1 MFLHNFKYSLKIL
14 LRNKEL
20 LFWTFIFPIILGT
33 FFSMAFSKAESNSI
47 HSNIEK
53 EESLNII
60 DIAIVDSGFYQDND
74 IYKKTF
80 EYLSDKNNKDRL
92 FNTVVTNLDNAKK
105 LLIDNKITGYLLFG
119 SDDVRIVVFKNG
131 INETILKYVVDEIES
146 QKEVSS
152 NLIKKEI
159 MDNNGEVNYSDLINK
174 INGLFNDDQVKLN
187 NISNKNLSYTMVEFY
202 TLIAMAALYGSII
215 AMTATNKAIANVS
228 NVGMRS
234 SVAPINKSMILLG
247 GFLASYIVQVIGLSL
262 LFIYTIFVLKVD
274 YGNDFLAVV
283 LLSLAGSLVGL
294 SLGVTVSTL
303 IKSSEGTKTGIIIAI
318 TMFWCYLSGMMGIS
332 TKYLF
337 DKNLPF
343 LNKVN
348 PAGMITDGFYSLYY
362 YGVGSRFEKNIISLI
377 IFSLLLFL
385 ISLISLRR
393 QKYDS
398 I

>member
-33 FFSMAFSKAESNSI
+33 FFSMAF
-47 HSNIEK
+47 SNIEK

-105 LLIDNKITGYLLFG
+105 LLIDNKITGYLLFC

-234 SVAPINKSMILLG
+234 SVAPIKKSMILLG

-283 LLSLAGSLVGL
+283 LLSLAGSLAGL

>member
-33 FFSMAFSKAESNSI
+33 FFSMAF
-47 HSNIEK
+47 SNIEK

-234 SVAPINKSMILLG
+234 SVAPIKKSMILLG
-247 GFLASYIVQVIGLSL
+247 DFLASYIVQVIGLSL

-283 LLSLAGSLVGL
+283 LLSLAGSLAGL

>member
-14 LRNKEL
+14 LRNKAL

-33 FFSMAFSKAESNSI
+33 FFNMAF
-47 HSNIEK
+47 SNIEK

-60 DIAIVDSGFYQDND
+60 DIAIVDSDFYQDND

-80 EYLSDKNNKDRL
+80 AYLSDKNNKGRL
-92 FNTVVTNLDNAKK
+92 FNIVVTDLDNAKK
-105 LLIDNKITGYLLFG
+105 LLTDNKITGYLLF
-119 SDDVRIVVFKNG
+119 SLDDVRIVVFKNG

-146 QKEVSS
+146 QKVVSS

-159 MDNNGEVNYSDLINK
+159 INNNGEVNYSDLINK
-174 INGLFNDDQVKLN
+174 INDLLSDNQVKLN

-202 TLIAMAALYGSII
+202 TLIAMATLYGSII

-234 SVAPINKSMILLG
+234 SVAPIKKSTMLLG

-274 YGNDFLAVV
+274 YGNNFLAVV

-294 SLGVTVSTL
+294 SLGVTVATL

-318 TMFWCYLSGMMGIS
+318 TMFWSYLSGMMGIS

-343 LNKVN
+343 LNKLN
-348 PAGMITDGFYSLYY
+348 PANMITDGFYSLYY
-362 YGVGSRFEKNIISLI
+362 YGVGNRFEKDVISLI
-377 IFSLLLFL
+377 IFSVILFL
-385 ISLISLRR
+385 VSLISLRR

>member
-33 FFSMAFSKAESNSI
+33 FFSMAFS
-47 HSNIEK
+47 NIEK

-74 IYKKTF
+74 TYKKTF

-234 SVAPINKSMILLG
+234 SVAPIKKSMILLG

-283 LLSLAGSLVGL
+283 LLSLAGSLAGL

>member
-14 LRNKEL
+14 LRNKAL

-33 FFSMAFSKAESNSI
+33 FFNMAF
-47 HSNIEK
+47 SNIEK

-60 DIAIVDSGFYQDND
+60 DIAIVDSHFYQDND

-80 EYLSDKNNKDRL
+80 AYLSDKNNKGRL
-92 FNTVVTNLDNAKK
+92 FNTVVTDLDNAKK
-105 LLIDNKITGYLLFG
+105 LLTDNKITGYLLF
-119 SDDVRIVVFKNG
+119 SLDDVRIVVFKNG

-146 QKEVSS
+146 QKVVSS

-159 MDNNGEVNYSDLINK
+159 INNNGEVNYSDLINK
-174 INGLFNDDQVKLN
+174 INDLLSDNQVKLN

-202 TLIAMAALYGSII
+202 TLIAMATLYGSII

-234 SVAPINKSMILLG
+234 SVAPIKKSTMLLG

-274 YGNDFLAVV
+274 YGNNFLAVV

-294 SLGVTVSTL
+294 SLGVTVATL

-318 TMFWCYLSGMMGIS
+318 TMFWSYLSGMMGIS

-343 LNKVN
+343 LNKLN
-348 PAGMITDGFYSLYY
+348 PANMITDGFYSLYY
-362 YGVGSRFEKNIISLI
+362 YGVGNRFEKDVISLI
-377 IFSLLLFL
+377 IFSVMLFL
-385 ISLISLRR
+385 VSLISLRR

>member
-14 LRNKEL
+14 LRNKAL

-33 FFSMAFSKAESNSI
+33 FFNMAF
-47 HSNIEK
+47 SNIEK

-60 DIAIVDSGFYQDND
+60 DIAIVDSDFYQDND

-80 EYLSDKNNKDRL
+80 AYLSDKNNKGRL
-92 FNTVVTNLDNAKK
+92 FNTVVTDLDNAKK
-105 LLIDNKITGYLLFG
+105 LLTDNKITGYLLF
-119 SDDVRIVVFKNG
+119 SLDDVRIVVFKNG

-146 QKEVSS
+146 QKVVSS

-159 MDNNGEVNYSDLINK
+159 INNNGEVNYSDLINK
-174 INGLFNDDQVKLN
+174 INDLLSDNQVKLN

-202 TLIAMAALYGSII
+202 TLIAMATLYGSII

-234 SVAPINKSMILLG
+234 SVAPIKKSTMLLG

-274 YGNDFLAVV
+274 YGNNFLAVV

-294 SLGVTVSTL
+294 SLGVTVATL

-318 TMFWCYLSGMMGIS
+318 TMFWSYLSGMMGIS

-343 LNKVN
+343 LNKLN
-348 PAGMITDGFYSLYY
+348 PANIITDGFYSLYY
-362 YGVGSRFEKNIISLI
+362 YGVGNRFEKDVISLI
-377 IFSLLLFL
+377 IFSVMLFL
-385 ISLISLRR
+385 VSLISLRR

>member
-14 LRNKEL
+14 LRNKAL

-33 FFSMAFSKAESNSI
+33 FFNMAF
-47 HSNIEK
+47 SNIEK

-60 DIAIVDSGFYQDND
+60 DIAIVDSDFYQDND

-80 EYLSDKNNKDRL
+80 AYLSDKNNKGRL
-92 FNTVVTNLDNAKK
+92 FNIVVTDLDNAKK
-105 LLIDNKITGYLLFG
+105 LLTDNKITGYLLF
-119 SDDVRIVVFKNG
+119 SLDDVRIVVFKNG

-146 QKEVSS
+146 QKVVSS

-159 MDNNGEVNYSDLINK
+159 INNNGEVNYSDLINK
-174 INGLFNDDQVKLN
+174 INDLLSDNQVKLN

-202 TLIAMAALYGSII
+202 TLIAMATLYGSII

-234 SVAPINKSMILLG
+234 SVAPIKKSTMLLG

-274 YGNDFLAVV
+274 YGNNFLAVV

-294 SLGVTVSTL
+294 SLGVTVATL

-318 TMFWCYLSGMMGIS
+318 TMFWSYLSGMMGIS

-343 LNKVN
+343 LNKLN
-348 PAGMITDGFYSLYY
+348 PANMITDGFYSLYY
-362 YGVGSRFEKNIISLI
+362 YGVGNRFEKDVISLI
-377 IFSLLLFL
+377 IFSVMLFL
-385 ISLISLRR
+385 VSLISLRR

>member
-14 LRNKEL
+14 LRNKAL

-33 FFSMAFSKAESNSI
+33 FFNMAF
-47 HSNIEK
+47 SNIEK

-60 DIAIVDSGFYQDND
+60 DIAIVDSDFYQDND

-80 EYLSDKNNKDRL
+80 AYLSDKNNKGRL
-92 FNTVVTNLDNAKK
+92 FNTVVTDLDNAKK
-105 LLIDNKITGYLLFG
+105 LLTDNKITGYLLF
-119 SDDVRIVVFKNG
+119 SLDDVRIVVFKNG

-146 QKEVSS
+146 QKVVSS

-159 MDNNGEVNYSDLINK
+159 INNNGEVNYSDLINK
-174 INGLFNDDQVKLN
+174 INDLLSDNQVKLN
-187 NISNKNLSYTMVEFY
+187 NLSNKNLSYTMVEFY
-202 TLIAMAALYGSII
+202 TLIAMATLYGSII

-234 SVAPINKSMILLG
+234 SVAPIKKSTMLLG

-274 YGNDFLAVV
+274 YGNNFLAVV

-294 SLGVTVSTL
+294 SLGVTVATL

-318 TMFWCYLSGMMGIS
+318 TMFWSYLSGMMGIS

-343 LNKVN
+343 LNKLN
-348 PAGMITDGFYSLYY
+348 PANMITDGFYSLYY
-362 YGVGSRFEKNIISLI
+362 YGVGNRFEKDVISLI
-377 IFSLLLFL
+377 IFSVMLFL
-385 ISLISLRR
+385 VSLISLRR

>member
-14 LRNKEL
+14 LRNKAL

-33 FFSMAFSKAESNSI
+33 FFNMAF
-47 HSNIEK
+47 SNIEK

-60 DIAIVDSGFYQDND
+60 DIAIVDSDFYQDND
-74 IYKKTF
+74 IYKKAF
-80 EYLSDKNNKDRL
+80 AYLSDKNNKGRL
-92 FNTVVTNLDNAKK
+92 FNIVVTDLDNAKK
-105 LLIDNKITGYLLFG
+105 LLTDNKITGYLLF
-119 SDDVRIVVFKNG
+119 SLDDVRIVVFKNG

-146 QKEVSS
+146 QKVVSS

-159 MDNNGEVNYSDLINK
+159 MNNSGEVNYSDLINK
-174 INGLFNDDQVKLN
+174 INDLLSDNQVKLN

-202 TLIAMAALYGSII
+202 TLIAMATLYGSII

-234 SVAPINKSMILLG
+234 SVAPIKKSTMLLG

-274 YGNDFLAVV
+274 YGNNFLAVV

-294 SLGVTVSTL
+294 SLGVAVATL

-318 TMFWCYLSGMMGIS
+318 TMFWSYLSGMMGIS

-343 LNKVN
+343 LNKLN
-348 PAGMITDGFYSLYY
+348 PANMITDGFYSLYY
-362 YGVGSRFEKNIISLI
+362 YGVGNRFEKDVISLI
-377 IFSLLLFL
+377 IFSVMLFL
-385 ISLISLRR
+385 VSLISLRR

>member
-33 FFSMAFSKAESNSI
+33 FFSMAF
-47 HSNIEK
+47 SNIEK

-234 SVAPINKSMILLG
+234 SVAPIKKSMILLG

-283 LLSLAGSLVGL
+283 LLSLAGSLAGL

-393 QKYDS
+393 QKYDN

>member
-14 LRNKEL
+14 LRNKAL

-33 FFSMAFSKAESNSI
+33 FFNMAF
-47 HSNIEK
+47 SNIEK

-60 DIAIVDSGFYQDND
+60 DIAIVDSHFYQNND

-80 EYLSDKNNKDRL
+80 AYLSDKNNKDRL
-92 FNTVVTNLDNAKK
+92 FNTVVTDLDNAKK
-105 LLIDNKITGYLLFG
+105 LLTDNKITGYLLF
-119 SDDVRIVVFKNG
+119 SLDDVRIVVFKNG

-146 QKEVSS
+146 QKVVSS

-159 MDNNGEVNYSDLINK
+159 MNNSGEVNYSDLINK
-174 INGLFNDDQVKLN
+174 INDLLSDNQVKLN

-202 TLIAMAALYGSII
+202 TLIAMATLYGSII

-234 SVAPINKSMILLG
+234 SVAPIKKSTMLLG

-274 YGNDFLAVV
+274 YGNNFLAVV
-283 LLSLAGSLVGL
+283 LLSLAGSLAGL
-294 SLGVTVSTL
+294 SLGVTVATL

-318 TMFWCYLSGMMGIS
+318 TMFWSYLSGMMGIS

-343 LNKVN
+343 LNKLN
-348 PAGMITDGFYSLYY
+348 PANMITDGFYSLYY
-362 YGVGSRFEKNIISLI
+362 YGVGNRFEKDVISLI
-377 IFSLLLFL
+377 IFSVMLFL
-385 ISLISLRR
+385 VSLISLRR

>member
-14 LRNKEL
+14 LRNKAL

-33 FFSMAFSKAESNSI
+33 FFNMAF
-47 HSNIEK
+47 SNIEK

-60 DIAIVDSGFYQDND
+60 DIAIVDSHFYQDND

-80 EYLSDKNNKDRL
+80 AYLSDKNNKGRL
-92 FNTVVTNLDNAKK
+92 FNTVVTDLDNAKK
-105 LLIDNKITGYLLFG
+105 LLTDNKITGYLLF
-119 SDDVRIVVFKNG
+119 SLDDVRIVVFKNG

-146 QKEVSS
+146 QKVVSS

-159 MDNNGEVNYSDLINK
+159 MNNSGEVNYSDLINK
-174 INGLFNDDQVKLN
+174 INDLLSDNQVKLN

-202 TLIAMAALYGSII
+202 TLIAMATLYGSII

-234 SVAPINKSMILLG
+234 SVAPIKKSTMLLG
-247 GFLASYIVQVIGLSL
+247 GFLDSYIVQVIGLSL

-274 YGNDFLAVV
+274 YGNNFLAVV

-294 SLGVTVSTL
+294 SLGVTVATL

-318 TMFWCYLSGMMGIS
+318 TMFWSYLSGMMGIS

-343 LNKVN
+343 LNKLN
-348 PAGMITDGFYSLYY
+348 PANMITDGFYSLYY
-362 YGVGSRFEKNIISLI
+362 YGVGNRFEKDVISLI
-377 IFSLLLFL
+377 IFSVMLFL
-385 ISLISLRR
+385 VSLISLRR

>member
-33 FFSMAFSKAESNSI
+33 FFSMAFS
-47 HSNIEK
+47 NIEN

-234 SVAPINKSMILLG
+234 SVAPIKKSMILLG

-283 LLSLAGSLVGL
+283 LLSLAGSLAGL

>member
-33 FFSMAFSKAESNSI
+33 FFSMAF
-47 HSNIEK
+47 SNIEK

-174 INGLFNDDQVKLN
+174 INGLFNDDQVKLH
-187 NISNKNLSYTMVEFY
+187 NISNKNVSYTMVEFY

-234 SVAPINKSMILLG
+234 SVAPIKKSMILLG

-283 LLSLAGSLVGL
+283 LLSLAGSLAGL

>member
-14 LRNKEL
+14 LRNKAL

-33 FFSMAFSKAESNSI
+33 FFNMAF
-47 HSNIEK
+47 SNIEK

-60 DIAIVDSGFYQDND
+60 DIAIVDSDFYQDND

-80 EYLSDKNNKDRL
+80 AYLSDKNNKGRL
-92 FNTVVTNLDNAKK
+92 FNTVVTDLDNAKK
-105 LLIDNKITGYLLFG
+105 LLTDNKITGYLLF
-119 SDDVRIVVFKNG
+119 SLDDVRIVVFKNG

-146 QKEVSS
+146 QKVVSS

-159 MDNNGEVNYSDLINK
+159 INNNGEVNYSDLINK
-174 INGLFNDDQVKLN
+174 INDLLSDNQVKLN

-202 TLIAMAALYGSII
+202 TLIAMATLYGSII

-234 SVAPINKSMILLG
+234 SVAPIKKSTMLLG

-274 YGNDFLAVV
+274 YGNNFLAVV

-294 SLGVTVSTL
+294 SLGVAVATL

-318 TMFWCYLSGMMGIS
+318 TMFWSYLSGMMGIS

-343 LNKVN
+343 LNKLN
-348 PAGMITDGFYSLYY
+348 PANMITDGFYSLYY
-362 YGVGSRFEKNIISLI
+362 YGVGNRFEKDVISLI
-377 IFSLLLFL
+377 IFSVMLFL
-385 ISLISLRR
+385 VSLISLRR

>member
-14 LRNKEL
+14 LRNKAL

-33 FFSMAFSKAESNSI
+33 FFNMAF
-47 HSNIEK
+47 SNIEK

-60 DIAIVDSGFYQDND
+60 DIAIVDSHFYQDND

-80 EYLSDKNNKDRL
+80 AYLSDKNNKGRL
-92 FNTVVTNLDNAKK
+92 FNTVVTDLDNAKK
-105 LLIDNKITGYLLFG
+105 LLTDNKITGYLLF
-119 SDDVRIVVFKNG
+119 SLDDVRIVVFKNG

-146 QKEVSS
+146 QKVVSS

-159 MDNNGEVNYSDLINK
+159 MNNSGEVNYSDLINK
-174 INGLFNDDQVKLN
+174 INDLLSDNQVRLN

-202 TLIAMAALYGSII
+202 TLIAMATLYGSII

-234 SVAPINKSMILLG
+234 SVAPIKKSTMLLG
-247 GFLASYIVQVIGLSL
+247 SFLASYIVQVIGLSL

-274 YGNDFLAVV
+274 YGNNFLAVV

-294 SLGVTVSTL
+294 SLGVAVATL

-318 TMFWCYLSGMMGIS
+318 TMFWSYLSGMMGIS

-343 LNKVN
+343 LNKLN
-348 PAGMITDGFYSLYY
+348 PANMITDGFYSLYY
-362 YGVGSRFEKNIISLI
+362 YGVGNRFEKDVISLI
-377 IFSLLLFL
+377 IFSVMLFL
-385 ISLISLRR
+385 VSLISLRR

>member
-14 LRNKEL
+14 LRNKAL

-33 FFSMAFSKAESNSI
+33 FFNMAF
-47 HSNIEK
+47 SNIEK

-60 DIAIVDSGFYQDND
+60 DIAIVDSDFYQDND

-80 EYLSDKNNKDRL
+80 AYLSDKNNKGRL
-92 FNTVVTNLDNAKK
+92 FNTVVTDLDNAKK
-105 LLIDNKITGYLLFG
+105 LLTDNKITGYLLF
-119 SDDVRIVVFKNG
+119 SLDDVRIVVFKNG

-146 QKEVSS
+146 QKVVSS

-159 MDNNGEVNYSDLINK
+159 INNNGEVNYSDLINK
-174 INGLFNDDQVKLN
+174 INDLLSDNQVKLN

-202 TLIAMAALYGSII
+202 TLIAMATLYGSII
-215 AMTATNKAIANVS
+215 AMTATNKAMANVS

-234 SVAPINKSMILLG
+234 SVAPIKKSTMLLG

-274 YGNDFLAVV
+274 YGNNFLAVV

-294 SLGVTVSTL
+294 SLGVTVATL

-318 TMFWCYLSGMMGIS
+318 TMFWSYLSGMMGIS

-337 DKNLPF
+337 DKNFPL
-343 LNKVN
+343 LNKLN
-348 PAGMITDGFYSLYY
+348 PANMITDGFYSLYY
-362 YGVGSRFEKNIISLI
+362 YGVGNRFEKDVISLI
-377 IFSLLLFL
+377 IFSVMLFL
-385 ISLISLRR
+385 VSLISLRR

>member
-14 LRNKEL
+14 LRNKAL

-33 FFSMAFSKAESNSI
+33 FFNMAF
-47 HSNIEK
+47 SNIEK

-60 DIAIVDSGFYQDND
+60 DIAIVDSHFYQNND

-80 EYLSDKNNKDRL
+80 AYLSDKNNKDRL
-92 FNTVVTNLDNAKK
+92 FNTVVTDLDNAKK
-105 LLIDNKITGYLLFG
+105 LLTDNKITGYLLF
-119 SDDVRIVVFKNG
+119 SLDDVRIVVFKNG

-146 QKEVSS
+146 QKVVSS

-159 MDNNGEVNYSDLINK
+159 MNNSGEVNYSDLINK
-174 INGLFNDDQVKLN
+174 INDLLSDNQVKLN

-202 TLIAMAALYGSII
+202 TLIAMATLYGSII

-234 SVAPINKSMILLG
+234 SVAPIKKSTMLLG

-274 YGNDFLAVV
+274 YGNNFLAVV

-294 SLGVTVSTL
+294 SLGVTVATL

-318 TMFWCYLSGMMGIS
+318 TMFWSYLSGMMGIS

-343 LNKVN
+343 LNKLN
-348 PAGMITDGFYSLYY
+348 PANMITDGFYSLYY
-362 YGVGSRFEKNIISLI
+362 YGVGNRFEKDVISLI
-377 IFSLLLFL
+377 IFSVMLFL
-385 ISLISLRR
+385 VSLISLRR

>member
-14 LRNKEL
+14 LRNKAL

-33 FFSMAFSKAESNSI
+33 FFNMAF
-47 HSNIEK
+47 SNIEK

-60 DIAIVDSGFYQDND
+60 DIAIVDSHFYQDND

-80 EYLSDKNNKDRL
+80 AYLSDKNNKGRL
-92 FNTVVTNLDNAKK
+92 FNTVVTDLDNAKK
-105 LLIDNKITGYLLFG
+105 LLTDNKITGYLLF
-119 SDDVRIVVFKNG
+119 SLDDVRIVVFKNG

-146 QKEVSS
+146 QKVVSS

-159 MDNNGEVNYSDLINK
+159 MNNSGEVNYSDLINK
-174 INGLFNDDQVKLN
+174 INDLLSDNQVKLN

-202 TLIAMAALYGSII
+202 TLIAMATLYGSII

-234 SVAPINKSMILLG
+234 SVAPIKKSTMLLG

-274 YGNDFLAVV
+274 YGNNFLAVV
-283 LLSLAGSLVGL
+283 LLSLVGSLVGL
-294 SLGVTVSTL
+294 SLGVTVATL

-318 TMFWCYLSGMMGIS
+318 TMFWSYLSGMMGIS

-343 LNKVN
+343 LNKLN
-348 PAGMITDGFYSLYY
+348 PANMITDGFYSLYY
-362 YGVGSRFEKNIISLI
+362 YGVGNRFEKDVISLI
-377 IFSLLLFL
+377 IFSVMLFL
-385 ISLISLRR
+385 VSLISLRR

>member
-14 LRNKEL
+14 LRNKAL

-33 FFSMAFSKAESNSI
+33 FFNMAF
-47 HSNIEK
+47 SNIEK

-60 DIAIVDSGFYQDND
+60 DIAIVDSHFYQDND

-80 EYLSDKNNKDRL
+80 AYLSDKNNKGRL
-92 FNTVVTNLDNAKK
+92 FNTVVTDLDNAKK
-105 LLIDNKITGYLLFG
+105 LLTDNKITGYLLF
-119 SDDVRIVVFKNG
+119 SLDDVRIVVFKNG

-146 QKEVSS
+146 QKVVSS

-159 MDNNGEVNYSDLINK
+159 MNNSGEVNYSDLINK
-174 INGLFNDDQVKLN
+174 INDLLSDNQVKLN

-202 TLIAMAALYGSII
+202 TLIAMATLYGSII
-215 AMTATNKAIANVS
+215 AMTVTNKAIANVS

-234 SVAPINKSMILLG
+234 SVAPIKKSTMLLG

-274 YGNDFLAVV
+274 YGNNFLAVV

-294 SLGVTVSTL
+294 SLGVTVATL

-318 TMFWCYLSGMMGIS
+318 TMFWSYLSGMMGIS

-343 LNKVN
+343 LNKLN
-348 PAGMITDGFYSLYY
+348 PANMITDGFYSLYY
-362 YGVGSRFEKNIISLI
+362 YGVGNRFEKDVISLI
-377 IFSLLLFL
+377 IFSVMLFL
-385 ISLISLRR
+385 VSLISLRR

>member
-14 LRNKEL
+14 LRNKAL

-33 FFSMAFSKAESNSI
+33 FFNMAF
-47 HSNIEK
+47 SNIEK

-60 DIAIVDSGFYQDND
+60 DIAIVDSDFYQDND

-80 EYLSDKNNKDRL
+80 AYLSDKNNKGRL
-92 FNTVVTNLDNAKK
+92 FNTVVTDLDNAKK
-105 LLIDNKITGYLLFG
+105 LLTDNKITGYLLF
-119 SDDVRIVVFKNG
+119 SLDDVRIVVFKNG

-146 QKEVSS
+146 QKVVSS

-159 MDNNGEVNYSDLINK
+159 MNNSGEVNYSDLINK
-174 INGLFNDDQVKLN
+174 INDLLSDNQVRLN

-202 TLIAMAALYGSII
+202 TLIAMATLYGSII

-234 SVAPINKSMILLG
+234 SVAPIKKSTMLLG

-274 YGNDFLAVV
+274 YGNNFLAVV

-294 SLGVTVSTL
+294 SLGVTVATL

-318 TMFWCYLSGMMGIS
+318 TMFWSYLSGMMGIS

-343 LNKVN
+343 LNKLN
-348 PAGMITDGFYSLYY
+348 PANMITDGFYSLYY
-362 YGVGSRFEKNIISLI
+362 YGVGNRFEKDVISLI
-377 IFSLLLFL
+377 IFSVMLFL
-385 ISLISLRR
+385 VSLISLRR

>member
-33 FFSMAFSKAESNSI
+33 FFSMAF
-47 HSNIEK
+47 SNIEK

-234 SVAPINKSMILLG
+234 SVAPIKKSMILLG

-283 LLSLAGSLVGL
+283 LLSLAGSLAGL
-294 SLGVTVSTL
+294 SLGVAVSTL

>member
-33 FFSMAFSKAESNSI
+33 FFSMAF
-47 HSNIEK
+47 SNIEK

-234 SVAPINKSMILLG
+234 SVAPIKKSMILLG

-283 LLSLAGSLVGL
+283 LLSLAGSLAGL

-318 TMFWCYLSGMMGIS
+318 SMFWCYLSGMMGIS

>member
-14 LRNKEL
+14 LRNKAL

-33 FFSMAFSKAESNSI
+33 FFNMAF
-47 HSNIEK
+47 SNIEK

-60 DIAIVDSGFYQDND
+60 DIAIVDSDFYQDND

-80 EYLSDKNNKDRL
+80 AYLSDKNNKGRL
-92 FNTVVTNLDNAKK
+92 FNTVVTDLDNAKK
-105 LLIDNKITGYLLFG
+105 LLTDNNITGYLLF
-119 SDDVRIVVFKNG
+119 SLDDVRIVVFKNG

-146 QKEVSS
+146 QKVVSS

-159 MDNNGEVNYSDLINK
+159 INNNGEVNYSDLINK
-174 INGLFNDDQVKLN
+174 INDLLSDNQVKLN

-202 TLIAMAALYGSII
+202 TLIAMATLYGSII

-234 SVAPINKSMILLG
+234 SVAPIKKSTMLLG

-274 YGNDFLAVV
+274 YGNNFLAVV

-294 SLGVTVSTL
+294 SLGVTVATL

-318 TMFWCYLSGMMGIS
+318 TMFWSYLSGMMGIS

-343 LNKVN
+343 LNKLN
-348 PAGMITDGFYSLYY
+348 PANMITDGFYSLYY
-362 YGVGSRFEKNIISLI
+362 YGVGNRFEKDVISLI
-377 IFSLLLFL
+377 IFSVMLFL
-385 ISLISLRR
+385 VSLISLRR

>member
-33 FFSMAFSKAESNSI
+33 FFSMAF
-47 HSNIEK
+47 SNIEK

-234 SVAPINKSMILLG
+234 SVAPIKKSMILLG

>member
-14 LRNKEL
+14 LRNKAL

-33 FFSMAFSKAESNSI
+33 FFNMAF
-47 HSNIEK
+47 SNIEK

-60 DIAIVDSGFYQDND
+60 DIAIVDSHFYQDND
-74 IYKKTF
+74 IYKKAF
-80 EYLSDKNNKDRL
+80 AYLSDKNNKGRL
-92 FNTVVTNLDNAKK
+92 FNTVVTDLDNAKK
-105 LLIDNKITGYLLFG
+105 LLTDNKITGYLLF
-119 SDDVRIVVFKNG
+119 SLDDVRIVVFKNG

-146 QKEVSS
+146 QKVVSS

-159 MDNNGEVNYSDLINK
+159 MNNSGEVNYSDLINK
-174 INGLFNDDQVKLN
+174 INDLLSDNQVKLN
-187 NISNKNLSYTMVEFY
+187 NISNKHLSYTMVEFY
-202 TLIAMAALYGSII
+202 TLIAMATLYGSII

-234 SVAPINKSMILLG
+234 SVAPIKKSTMLLG

-274 YGNDFLAVV
+274 YGNNFLAVA

-294 SLGVTVSTL
+294 SLGVTVATL

-318 TMFWCYLSGMMGIS
+318 TMFWSYLSGMMGIS

-343 LNKVN
+343 LNKLN
-348 PAGMITDGFYSLYY
+348 PANMITDGFYSLYY
-362 YGVGSRFEKNIISLI
+362 YGVGNRFEKDVISLI
-377 IFSLLLFL
+377 IFSVMLFL
-385 ISLISLRR
+385 VSLISLRR

>member
-14 LRNKEL
+14 LRNKAL

-33 FFSMAFSKAESNSI
+33 FFNMAF
-47 HSNIEK
+47 SNIEK

-60 DIAIVDSGFYQDND
+60 DIAIVDSHFYQDND

-80 EYLSDKNNKDRL
+80 AYLSDKNNKGRL
-92 FNTVVTNLDNAKK
+92 FNTVVTDLDNAKK
-105 LLIDNKITGYLLFG
+105 LLTDNKITGYLLF
-119 SDDVRIVVFKNG
+119 SLDDVRIVVFKNG

-146 QKEVSS
+146 QKVVSS

-159 MDNNGEVNYSDLINK
+159 MNNSGKVNYSDLINK
-174 INGLFNDDQVKLN
+174 INDLLSDNQVKLN

-202 TLIAMAALYGSII
+202 TLIAMATLYGSII

-234 SVAPINKSMILLG
+234 SVAPIKKSTMLLG

-274 YGNDFLAVV
+274 YGNNFLAVV

-294 SLGVTVSTL
+294 SLGVAVATL

-318 TMFWCYLSGMMGIS
+318 TMFWSYLSGMMGIS

-343 LNKVN
+343 LNKLN
-348 PAGMITDGFYSLYY
+348 PANMITDGFYSLYY
-362 YGVGSRFEKNIISLI
+362 YGVGNRFEKDVISLI
-377 IFSLLLFL
+377 IFSVMLFL
-385 ISLISLRR
+385 VSLISLRR

>member
-14 LRNKEL
+14 LRNKAL

-33 FFSMAFSKAESNSI
+33 FFNMAF
-47 HSNIEK
+47 SNIEK

-60 DIAIVDSGFYQDND
+60 DIAIVDSHFYQNND

-80 EYLSDKNNKDRL
+80 AYLSDKNNKDRL
-92 FNTVVTNLDNAKK
+92 FNTVVTDLDNAKK
-105 LLIDNKITGYLLFG
+105 LLTDNKITGYLLF
-119 SDDVRIVVFKNG
+119 SLDDVRIVVFKNG

-146 QKEVSS
+146 QKVVSS

-159 MDNNGEVNYSDLINK
+159 MNNSGEVNYSDLINK
-174 INGLFNDDQVKLN
+174 INDLLSDNQVKLN

-202 TLIAMAALYGSII
+202 TLIAMATLYGSII

-234 SVAPINKSMILLG
+234 SVAPIKKSTMLLG

-274 YGNDFLAVV
+274 YGNNFLAVV

-294 SLGVTVSTL
+294 SLGVAVATL

-318 TMFWCYLSGMMGIS
+318 TMFWSYLSGMMGIS

-343 LNKVN
+343 LNKLN
-348 PAGMITDGFYSLYY
+348 PANMITDGFYSLYY
-362 YGVGSRFEKNIISLI
+362 YGVGNRFEKDVISLI
-377 IFSLLLFL
+377 IFSVMLFL
-385 ISLISLRR
+385 VSLISLRR

>member
-20 LFWTFIFPIILGT
+20 LFWTFIFPIVLGT
-33 FFSMAFSKAESNSI
+33 FFSMAF
-47 HSNIEK
+47 SNIEK

-234 SVAPINKSMILLG
+234 SVAPIKKSMILLG

-283 LLSLAGSLVGL
+283 LLSLAGSLAGL

>member
-1 MFLHNFKYSLKIL
+1 MFYHNFKYSLKIL
-14 LRNKEL
+14 LRNKGL
-20 LFWTFIFPIILGT
+20 IFWTFIFPIILGT
-33 FFSMAFSKAESNSI
+33 FFSMAF
-47 HSNIEK
+47 SNIEK

-234 SVAPINKSMILLG
+234 SVAPIKKSMILLG

-283 LLSLAGSLVGL
+283 LLSLAGSLAGL

>member
-14 LRNKEL
+14 LRNKAL

-33 FFSMAFSKAESNSI
+33 FFNMAF
-47 HSNIEK
+47 SNIEK

-60 DIAIVDSGFYQDND
+60 DIAIVDSDFYQDND
-74 IYKKTF
+74 IYKKAF
-80 EYLSDKNNKDRL
+80 AYLSDKNNKGRL
-92 FNTVVTNLDNAKK
+92 FNTVVTDLDNAKK
-105 LLIDNKITGYLLFG
+105 LLTDNKITGYLLF
-119 SDDVRIVVFKNG
+119 SLDDVRIVVFKNG

-146 QKEVSS
+146 QKVVSS

-159 MDNNGEVNYSDLINK
+159 INNNGEVNYSDLINK
-174 INGLFNDDQVKLN
+174 INDLLSDNQVKLN

-202 TLIAMAALYGSII
+202 TLIAMTTLYGSII

-234 SVAPINKSMILLG
+234 SVAPIKKSTMLLG

-274 YGNDFLAVV
+274 YGNNFLAVV

-294 SLGVTVSTL
+294 SLGVAVATL

-318 TMFWCYLSGMMGIS
+318 TMFWSYLSGMMGIS

-343 LNKVN
+343 LNKLN
-348 PAGMITDGFYSLYY
+348 PANMITDGFYSLYY
-362 YGVGSRFEKNIISLI
+362 YGVGNRFEKDVISLI
-377 IFSLLLFL
+377 IFSVMLFL
-385 ISLISLRR
+385 VSLISLRR

>member
-33 FFSMAFSKAESNSI
+33 FFSMAF
-47 HSNIEK
+47 SNIEK

>member
-33 FFSMAFSKAESNSI
+33 FFSMAF
-47 HSNIEK
+47 SNIEK

-105 LLIDNKITGYLLFG
+105 LLIDNKITGYLLFD

-234 SVAPINKSMILLG
+234 SVAPIKKSMILLG

-283 LLSLAGSLVGL
+283 LLSLAGSLAGL

>member
-14 LRNKEL
+14 LRNKAL

-33 FFSMAFSKAESNSI
+33 FFNMAF
-47 HSNIEK
+47 SNIEK

-60 DIAIVDSGFYQDND
+60 DIAIVDSDFYQDND

-80 EYLSDKNNKDRL
+80 AYLSDKNNKGRL
-92 FNTVVTNLDNAKK
+92 FNTVVTDLDNAKK
-105 LLIDNKITGYLLFG
+105 LLTDNKITGYLLF
-119 SDDVRIVVFKNG
+119 SLDDVRIVVFKNG

-146 QKEVSS
+146 QKVVSS

-159 MDNNGEVNYSDLINK
+159 MNNSGEVNYSDLINK
-174 INGLFNDDQVKLN
+174 INDLLSDNQVKLN

-202 TLIAMAALYGSII
+202 TLIAMATLYGSII
-215 AMTATNKAIANVS
+215 AMTVTNKAIANVS

-234 SVAPINKSMILLG
+234 SVAPIKKSTMLLG

-274 YGNDFLAVV
+274 YGNNFLAVV

-294 SLGVTVSTL
+294 SLGVTVATL

-318 TMFWCYLSGMMGIS
+318 TMFWSYLSGMMGIS

-343 LNKVN
+343 LNKLN
-348 PAGMITDGFYSLYY
+348 PANMITDGFYSLYY
-362 YGVGSRFEKNIISLI
+362 YGVGNRFEKDVISLI
-377 IFSLLLFL
+377 IFSVMLFL
-385 ISLISLRR
+385 VSLISLRR

>member
-33 FFSMAFSKAESNSI
+33 FFSMAF
-47 HSNIEK
+47 SNIEK

-174 INGLFNDDQVKLN
+174 INVLFNDDQVKLN

-234 SVAPINKSMILLG
+234 SVAPIKKSMILLG

-283 LLSLAGSLVGL
+283 LLSLAGSLAGL

>member
-33 FFSMAFSKAESNSI
+33 FFSMAF
-47 HSNIEK
+47 SNIEK

-105 LLIDNKITGYLLFG
+105 LLIDNKITGYLLFD

-228 NVGMRS
+228 NVGRRS
-234 SVAPINKSMILLG
+234 SVAPIKKSMILLG

-283 LLSLAGSLVGL
+283 LLSLAGSLAGL

>member
-1 MFLHNFKYSLKIL
+1 MFLHNFKYSLKTL
-14 LRNKEL
+14 LRNKAL

-33 FFSMAFSKAESNSI
+33 FFNMAF
-47 HSNIEK
+47 SNIEK

-60 DIAIVDSGFYQDND
+60 DIAIVDSHFYQDND

-80 EYLSDKNNKDRL
+80 AYLSDKNNKGRL
-92 FNTVVTNLDNAKK
+92 FNTVVTDLDNAKK
-105 LLIDNKITGYLLFG
+105 LLTDNKITGYLLF
-119 SDDVRIVVFKNG
+119 SLDDVRIVVFKNG

-146 QKEVSS
+146 QKVVSS

-159 MDNNGEVNYSDLINK
+159 MNNSGEVNYSDLINK
-174 INGLFNDDQVKLN
+174 INDLLSDNQVRLN

-202 TLIAMAALYGSII
+202 TLIAMATLYGSII

-234 SVAPINKSMILLG
+234 SVAPIKKSTMLLG
-247 GFLASYIVQVIGLSL
+247 GFLVSYIVQVIGLSL

-274 YGNDFLAVV
+274 YGNNFLAVV
-283 LLSLAGSLVGL
+283 LLSLVGSLVGL
-294 SLGVTVSTL
+294 SLGVTVATL

-318 TMFWCYLSGMMGIS
+318 TMFWSYLSGMMGIS

-343 LNKVN
+343 LNKLN
-348 PAGMITDGFYSLYY
+348 PANMITDGFYSLYY
-362 YGVGSRFEKNIISLI
+362 YGVGNRFEKDVISLI
-377 IFSLLLFL
+377 IFSVMLFL
-385 ISLISLRR
+385 VSLISLRR

>member
-14 LRNKEL
+14 LRNKAL

-33 FFSMAFSKAESNSI
+33 FFNMAF
-47 HSNIEK
+47 SNIEK

-60 DIAIVDSGFYQDND
+60 DIAIVDSDFYQDND

-80 EYLSDKNNKDRL
+80 AYLSDKNNKGRL
-92 FNTVVTNLDNAKK
+92 FNTVVTDLDNAKK
-105 LLIDNKITGYLLFG
+105 LLTDNKITGYLLF
-119 SDDVRIVVFKNG
+119 SLDDVRIVVFKNG

-146 QKEVSS
+146 QKVVSS

-159 MDNNGEVNYSDLINK
+159 INNNGEVNYSDLINK
-174 INGLFNDDQVKLN
+174 INDLLSDNQVKLN

-202 TLIAMAALYGSII
+202 TLIAMATLYGSII

-234 SVAPINKSMILLG
+234 SVAPIKKSTMLLG

-274 YGNDFLAVV
+274 YGNNFLAVV

-294 SLGVTVSTL
+294 SLGVTVATL

-318 TMFWCYLSGMMGIS
+318 TMFWSYLSGMMGIS

-343 LNKVN
+343 LNKLN
-348 PAGMITDGFYSLYY
+348 PANMITDGFYSLYY
-362 YGVGSRFEKNIISLI
+362 YGVGNRFEKDVISLI
-377 IFSLLLFL
+377 IFSVMLFL
-385 ISLISLRR
+385 VSLISLRR